1 MQSKNKQNKALQQEV
16 KQLIETH
23 LEQKQISAKKLAE
36 TIGVSNGTI
45 SNVLNEQWER
55 LNKAM
60 LLKLRSFFKSKEWQL
75 IETTNFINIQS
86 QCDKARRLRMLV
98 GIIGYSGA
106 GKTTAL
112 RNYYQTHPNTY
123 LVTCART
130 MRTKQFLAEILRAL
144 GSSFLASDYEMVKE
158 IINKLNTRQSPLL
171 IIDEASKLSPNALM
185 YLQDIWDGVEDN
197 ASIVIAGVEYLL
209 TNLKKA
215 SDKNK
220 IGMPEFYGRVSS
232 WMQLVA
238 PTRIEIKS
246 IAKNNGITS
255 DKAIQDMYRLSNF
268 RYVRNSILNLL
279 NK

>member
-1 MQSKNKQNKALQQEV
+1 MKDKNKQKEVLQQEV
-16 KQLIETH
+16 KELIATH
-23 LEQKQISAKKLAE
+23 INNKNESQEKLAE
-36 TIGVSNGTI
+36 NIGVSNGTI

-55 LNKAM
+55 LSDTM
-60 LLKLRSFFKSKEWQL
+60 LLKLRSFFKKKGWQL
-75 IETTNFINIQS
+75 IETTNFLNIQN
-86 QCDKARRLRMLV
+86 QCDKARYQNLLV

-112 RNYYQTHPNTY
+112 RTYYQANPSTY

-130 MRTKQFLAEILRAL
+130 MRTKQFLAEVLRAL
-144 GSSFLASDYEMVKE
+144 GSSYLASDYEMVRK
-158 IINKLNTRQSPLL
+158 IISKLNKMHSPLL

-197 ASIVIAGVEYLL
+197 AGIIIAGVEYLL

-232 WMQLVA
+232 WMQLVS
-238 PTRIEIKS
+238 PTRVEIRS
-246 IAKNNGITS
+246 IAENNGITS
-255 DKAIQDMYRLSNF
+255 EKEIKNMYRLSNF
-268 RYVRNSILNLL
+268 RYVRNSILNII
-279 NK
+279 NQ